1 MRARD
6 LRSACLAGFLYGCLL
21 YGGVLSIVHVVHSG
35 LGSMR
40 DALLTLA
47 AFGLLYGLWAAVT
60 FAVSLPLVRFRR
72 ERGLFLGVLLFNLV
86 FWVPYW
92 VYGLTYEEVPF
103 GRPSGPGGML
113 AYAAGLGLTVAAVVA
128 VASWFLVRVF
138 EEVRGRG
145 WLKRAAGAG
154 LAALLAVHAA
164 APLYA
169 GKARLGVVREA
180 EAAPGPPRIRVEDT
194 GLKVILVGLDGADWQ
209 VLQPMIDRGELPAF
223 AVMRRR
229 GVSGELRPFPRA
241 NSSGLWASIYT
252 GARPSRHGIKD
263 FYRVRV
269 AGMGSDGFYPVHQVY
284 AKEMAGLLE
293 KAGLARRATVSR
305 YSLGAPPIWEIADRA
320 GLSIG
325 VVDGYFYS
333 FPALTPSRPESFFL
347 AYGLDGFNAQL
358 GKGGGVR
365 DAALF
370 AQPVR
375 LFRRVRPL
383 LDRGDFY
390 WQSAALLDLLEGGQ
404 PRFVNLYT
412 HQPDVY
418 YHWYWKWI
426 QPGDFLGVGPGEA
439 AEKAG
444 KVLALHRDFD
454 RFLARLRE
462 AVGPETV
469 IVVASDHGH
478 SSTILQADSYSQ
490 HWHGPPGIL
499 LMEGGPVKRGLAL
512 RGSHVLDVFPTLCY
526 LLGLPVPE
534 DAPGKVLLHAL
545 DQEFVRRHPVRAIPS
560 YQGLGMS
567 PGIPGVR
574 RESGL
579 DQAELEKLRSLGY
592 L

>member
-1 MRARD
+1 MRVRD
-6 LRSACLAGFLYGCLL
+6 LRSACLAGFSYGALT
-21 YGGVLSIVHVVHSG
+21 YGGILSILHVVHSG
-35 LGSMR
+35 LDTAR
-40 DALLTLA
+40 DALLTFA
-47 AFGLLYGLWAAVT
+47 ALGFLYGLWAAVT
-60 FAVSLPLVRFRR
+60 FGVALALARFRL
-72 ERGLFLGVLLFNLV
+72 ERGLFLGVLLSNLV

-92 VYGLTYEEVPF
+92 VYGLTYDEVPF
-103 GRPSGPGGML
+103 GRPSGPAGML
-113 AYAAGLGLTVAAVVA
+113 AYAAGLGLAVAVAVA

-138 EEVRGRG
+138 EVIRERG
-145 WLKRAAGAG
+145 WLVKAAG
-154 LAALLAVHAA
+154 LALAVLLAIHAA
-164 APLYA
+164 ALLYA
-169 GKARLGVVREA
+169 GKGKMGVVREA
-180 EAAPGPPRIRVEDT
+180 EAAPRPPRIEVEET
-194 GLKVILVGLDGADWQ
+194 GLKVVFVGLDGADWQ
-209 VLQPMIDRGELPAF
+209 VLQPMIDRGQLPAF
-223 AVMRRR
+223 AAMMRR
-229 GVSGELRPFPRA
+229 GVSGELRPFPHA

-252 GARPSRHGIKD
+252 GALPSRHGIKD

-269 AGMGSDGFYPVHQVY
+269 AGMGSDGFYPIHQVY
-284 AKEMAGLLE
+284 AKEMSGLLE

-305 YSLGAPPIWEIADRA
+305 YSLDAPPLWEIADRA
-320 GLSIG
+320 GMSIG

-333 FPALTPSRPESFFL
+333 FPALKPSRPESFFL
-347 AYGLDGFNAQL
+347 AYGLDGFNSQL
-358 GKGGGVR
+358 GSGGGVR
-365 DAALF
+365 DASLF

-390 WQSAALLDLLEGGQ
+390 WQSAALLDLLKDGQ

-426 QPGDFLGVGPGEA
+426 QPGDFLGVSPGEL

-444 KVLALHRDFD
+444 KVRTLHRDFD

-462 AVGPETV
+462 TVGPETV

-478 SSTILQADSYSQ
+478 SSTILQTDSYSQ

-499 LMEGGPVKRGLAL
+499 LMEGGPVRKGIAL

-534 DAPGKVLLHAL
+534 DAPGKILLHAL
-545 DQEFVRRHPVRAIPS
+545 DPEFVRRHPVRTLPS
-560 YQGLGMS
+560 YGGLGMS
-567 PGIPGVR
+567 PGIPGAR
-574 RESGL
+574 TGSGL
-579 DQAELEKLRSLGY
+579 DEAELEKLRSLGY

>member
-6 LRSACLAGFLYGCLL
+6 LRSACLAGFLYGSLS

-35 LGSMR
+35 LGSTR
-40 DALLTLA
+40 DALLTFAALGLTYGSWGAATFGVALLLA
-47 AFGLLYGLWAAVT
+47 
-60 FAVSLPLVRFRR
+60 RFRR
-72 ERGLFLGVLLFNLV
+72 ERGLFLGVLLFNLM

-92 VYGLTYEEVPF
+92 VYGLTYDEVPF

-113 AYAAGLGLTVAAVVA
+113 AYAAGLGLVVA
-128 VASWFLVRVF
+128 VAVAVASRFLVRAF
-138 EEVRGRG
+138 EALRGRG
-145 WLKRAAGAG
+145 WLMQAAGAC
-154 LAALLAVHAA
+154 LVALLAVHAA

-169 GKARLGVVREA
+169 GKGRMGVVREA
-180 EAAPGPPRIRVEDT
+180 EAAPRPPQIPVAET
-194 GLKVILVGLDGADWQ
+194 GLKVVFVGLDGADWQ

-223 AVMRRR
+223 AAMMRR
-229 GVSGELRPFPRA
+229 GASGELWPFPHA

-252 GARPSRHGIKD
+252 GALPSRHGIKD

-305 YSLGAPPIWEIADRA
+305 YSLDAPPIWEIADRA
-320 GLSIG
+320 GMSIG

-333 FPALTPSRPESFFL
+333 FPALKPSRPESFFL
-347 AYGLDGFNAQL
+347 AYGLDGFNAQM
-358 GKGGGVR
+358 GQGGGVR
-365 DAALF
+365 DASLF

-390 WQSAALLDLLEGGQ
+390 WQSAALLALLKDGQ

-418 YHWYWKWI
+418 FHWYWKWI
-426 QPGDFLGVGPGEA
+426 QPGDFLGVSSEDV

-444 KVLALHRDFD
+444 KVRTLHRDFD
-454 RFLARLRE
+454 GFLARLRE
-462 AVGPETV
+462 TVGSDTV

-499 LMEGGPVKRGLAL
+499 LMEGGPVKKGIAL

-545 DQEFVRRHPVRAIPS
+545 DPELVRRRPVRTIPS

-574 RESGL
+574 TGSGL
-579 DQAELEKLRSLGY
+579 DEAELEKLRSLGY

>member
-6 LRSACLAGFLYGCLL
+6 LRSACLAGFLYGALL
-21 YGGVLSIVHVVHSG
+21 YGGVLSLVHVVHSG
-35 LGSMR
+35 LGSTR
-40 DALLTLA
+40 DALVALA
-47 AFGLLYGLWAAVT
+47 AFGLLYGLGAAAA
-60 FAVSLPLVRFRR
+60 FDAALLLARFRL

-92 VYGLTYEEVPF
+92 IYGLTYDEVPF

-113 AYAAGLGLTVAAVVA
+113 AYAAGLGLVVAVAVA
-128 VASWFLVRVF
+128 VASWFVARAFAALR
-138 EEVRGRG
+138 ERG
-145 WLKRAAGAG
+145 WLMRAAGACFIV
-154 LAALLAVHAA
+154 LLAIHAA

-169 GKARLGVVREA
+169 GKGWVGVVREA
-180 EAAPGPPRIRVEDT
+180 EAAPAPPQIRVEET
-194 GLKVILVGLDGADWQ
+194 GLRVVLVGLDGADWQ

-223 AVMRRR
+223 AAMMRR
-229 GVSGELRPFPRA
+229 GVSGELRPFPHA

-252 GARPSRHGIKD
+252 GTLPSRHGIKD

-269 AGMGSDGFYPVHQVY
+269 AGMGSDGFYPVHQVF
-284 AKEMAGLLE
+284 AKEMAGVLE
-293 KAGLARRATVSR
+293 KVRLARRATVSR
-305 YSLGAPPIWEIADRA
+305 YSLDAPPIWEIADRA
-320 GLSIG
+320 GMSIG
-325 VVDGYFYS
+325 LVDGYFYS
-333 FPALTPSRPESFFL
+333 FPALKPSRPESFFL
-347 AYGLDGFNAQL
+347 AYGLDGFNSQL

-365 DAALF
+365 DASLF

-390 WQSAALLDLLEGGQ
+390 WQSAALLDLLQDGQ

-426 QPGDFLGVGPGEA
+426 QPGDFLGVRPEDV
-439 AEKAG
+439 EKKAG
-444 KVLALHRDFD
+444 KVRTLHQDFD

-462 AVGPETV
+462 TVGPDTV

-478 SSTILQADSYSQ
+478 SSTILQTDSYSQ

-499 LMEGGPVKRGLAL
+499 LMDGGPVKRGIAL

-545 DQEFVRRHPVRAIPS
+545 DQDFVRRHPVRTVPS

-574 RESGL
+574 TGSGL
-579 DQAELEKLRSLGY
+579 DEAELEKLRSLGY